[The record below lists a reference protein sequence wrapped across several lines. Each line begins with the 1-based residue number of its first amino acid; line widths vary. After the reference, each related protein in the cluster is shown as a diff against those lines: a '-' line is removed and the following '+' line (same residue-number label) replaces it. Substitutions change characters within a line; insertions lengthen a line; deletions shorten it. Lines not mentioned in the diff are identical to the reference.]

1 MSESQQIQL
10 WGGSYANSGL
20 IDPNHWLGGYPPNS
34 FPHYCSNSYPSTHK
48 LGGLLIL
55 GWLKYYPITVTSH
68 AITVISCYQILWYG
82 LRLSLI
88 RSYKCPGPPPQWLH
102 LVCALRSQPQVL
114 FPQLLHALQHL
125 AVARQ
130 GHFQPKNGWIF
141 KLGILQVCGSLRTC
155 TLRRR
160 FHFWWGG
167 SRPPHS
173 WLSHLRHGTASNMH
187 KLGAKRI
194 LKHHYLVGGW
204 ALPLWKMMEFVSWND
219 DIPNIWKNKSHVPNH
234 QPVIYLY
241 FEATVINHKYSML
254 PNLASS
260 LRPWKLLRPMAT
272 RHNRRHAVLQ
282 EHWSV

>member
-20 IDPNHWLGGYPPNS
+20 IDPNHWLGGSPPNS
-34 FPHYCSNSYPSTHK
+34 FPHYYSNSYPSTHK
-48 LGGLLIL
+48 LGGVLIL
-55 GWLKYYPITVTSH
+55 GWLKYYPIIITVTSH

-130 GHFQPKNGWIF
+130 GHFQPKNGWTSN
-141 KLGILQVCGSLRTC
+141 LGILQVCGTLRTC

-160 FHFWWGG
+160 FNFLGG
-167 SRPPHS
+167 GAVLLTHGCPISAMGLRQTCTS
-173 WLSHLRHGTASNMH
+173 WVPNL
-187 KLGAKRI
+187 
-194 LKHHYLVGGW
+194 
-204 ALPLWKMMEFVSWND
+204 SWN
-219 DIPNIWKNKSHVPNH
+219 IIIWLVVELYPSEKWWSSSVGMMTFP
-234 QPVIYLY
+234 IYGKIKAMFQTTNQLSIS
-241 FEATVINHKYSML
+241 TLKQLS
-254 PNLASS
+254 
-260 LRPWKLLRPMAT
+260 
-272 RHNRRHAVLQ
+272 
-282 EHWSV
+282 